1 MTERRIVVTKGSRPV
16 GGVPK
21 AHPVH
26 GRAAMTAPPSYIDDQ
41 RRGPRS
47 ARISYQLK
55 LLVRATRPRQIIKN
69 LVVPA
74 APFAAGEL
82 VRAEV
87 VLTATVAV
95 IAFSA
100 AAAGI
105 YLLNDVIDA
114 KNDRAHP
121 TKRLRPVASRLLSPY
136 KALATAVPLLVV
148 AELVSFVASP
158 RLALVTA
165 VYIQL
170 QIVYCLWIRRQ
181 PVFDIC
187 LVATGFVLRVI
198 AGAVATSVPLSVWL
212 LCATAFWSL
221 FMVSGR
227 RYSEVKARDKNG
239 RNTRSSLNGYSL
251 SYLRFVWSSSA
262 TMSILAYLL
271 WLSQT
276 PSHDRPLFSGL
287 AAAMFIV
294 AMLRYA
300 LDIDRG
306 TADTPEEIA
315 FGDRALQTL
324 ALLWLV
330 ATTAAIYS

>member
-1 MTERRIVVTKGSRPV
+1 M
-16 GGVPK
+16 
-21 AHPVH
+21 
-26 GRAAMTAPPSYIDDQ
+26 
-41 RRGPRS
+41 
-47 ARISYQLK
+47 SYQLK
-55 LLVRATRPRQIIKN
+55 LLVRAMRPRQIIKN

-87 VLTATVAV
+87 VLTTTVAV

-100 AAAGI
+100 AAAGV

-114 KNDRAHP
+114 KSDRAHP
-121 TKRLRPVASRLLSPY
+121 TKRLRPVASRLLSPH
-136 KALATAVPLLVV
+136 KALATAVPLLVI
-148 AELVSFVASP
+148 AELVSFAASP
-158 RLALVTA
+158 KLALVTA
-165 VYIQL
+165 VYVHL
-170 QIVYCLWIRRQ
+170 QIVYCLWMRHQ

-198 AGAVATSVPLSVWL
+198 AGAVATSVALSVWL

-227 RYSEVKARDKNG
+227 RYSEVKARDVNG
-239 RNTRSSLNGYSL
+239 RNTRSSLNGYSS
-251 SYLRFVWSSSA
+251 SYLRFVWSNSA

-276 PSHDRPLFSGL
+276 PARARPLFSGL

-300 LDIDRG
+300 LYIDRG
-306 TADTPEEIA
+306 TAGTPEEIV